1 MKSVKW
7 FYVGAMAIAL
17 GMLSFAAVACHD
29 DDDDPKPAEG
39 EVIETPKPVV
49 EYYIMGMVT
58 TKGVGMSGVTV
69 KVGSKN
75 CTTDSNGK
83 FSVTESATGIY
94 EIDVT
99 HTGYLSQK
107 TSVAIADNAENR
119 SVITVALALTGE
131 SPKEE
136 VKLDAQEAIV
146 VEDKST
152 SNTEIPAASEDLG
165 QVTPDKI
172 VEDVPLV
179 KVAIEIPVGAIEAA
193 GQDAGIVE
201 NGKVDISVTTFV
213 PAPEKV
219 TTEVKPT
226 EEGKAVEK
234 SIPLAAAHFEPTG
247 LKFKEP
253 VSISI
258 PNPIPGITFPESS
271 MQLTYQNP
279 QSGQWEV
286 EKDGGQNVAVTLN
299 ESGSYTAPVKHF
311 SAYAIENKVSST
323 ISKEEIQKS
332 EVLGQASRD
341 NSENAKAVTGI
352 VLKYSEKAG
361 WDYVGGVEG
370 MVKAIRTALGVPSG
384 KDKTIN
390 AMAAYLKTRMYSLM
404 GSTSGIITTER
415 TYNTVNVN
423 GYTTMDYACYAKT
436 RTTTLTTT
444 VIYNGQTKTISIS
457 AKRYTG
463 ADQQYKTV
471 TYNPTH
477 SGGKGGSM

>member
-1 MKSVKW
+1 MKNVKW
-7 FYVGAMAIAL
+7 FYVGAMAIAF
-17 GMLSFAAVACHD
+17 GMLSFATVACHD
-29 DDDDPKPAEG
+29 DDDDPQPAEG
-39 EVIETPKPVV
+39 EVVDTPKPVV
-49 EYYIMGMVT
+49 EYYIMGTVT
-58 TKGVGMSGVTV
+58 SKGVGKSGVNV

-83 FSVTESATGIY
+83 FSVTESAIGAY
-94 EIDVT
+94 EIAIT
-99 HTGYLSQK
+99 HTGFLSQK
-107 TSVAIADNAENR
+107 TSVTIADNAENR
-119 SVITVALALTGE
+119 SVITVAIALTEE
-131 SPKEE
+131 SPTEE
-136 VKLDAQEAIV
+136 VKLDAETTTV
-146 VEDKST
+146 KDNST
-152 SNTEIPAASEDLG
+152 SNEEVPATSEGLG
-165 QVTPDKI
+165 QVTPDKV
-172 VEDVPLV
+172 VEDIPLAKV
-179 KVAIEIPVGAIEAA
+179 KIEIPKGSIDAA
-193 GQDAGIVE
+193 GQDEGIVKD
-201 NGKVDISVTTFV
+201 GKVDISVTTFV

-219 TTEVKPT
+219 TTEVKPA
-226 EEGKAVEK
+226 EEGQAVEK

-253 VSISI
+253 VNISI
-258 PNPIPGITFPESS
+258 PNPIPGITFPVGS

-286 EKDGGQNVAVTLN
+286 EKEEGQNVEVTL
-299 ESGSYTAPVKHF
+299 SDGDSYIAPVKHF

-332 EVLGQASRD
+332 EVLGQANRD

-370 MVKAIRTALGVPSG
+370 MVKAIRTALGVSSG
-384 KDKTIN
+384 EDKTIN

-404 GSTSGIITTER
+404 GSTSGITTTER

-444 VIYNGQTKTISIS
+444 VIYKKQTKTISIS